1 MEIKMDIISELNG
14 KRILIWG
21 YGREGKATEHFL
33 QRCVKPASVDIF
45 EGKKEEIDEDDYDFI
60 IKSPGIVMNEE
71 NPKYTSETELFLQQF
86 RDQVIGITGTKGKS
100 TTSAM
105 LYTVL
110 KACSGR
116 PVLLLGNIGQPCLDY
131 FEEVTEDTIIVYEM
145 SCHQLAHT
153 NVSPHIAI
161 FLNLYE
167 EHLDYYGTVEKY
179 FEAKSHIAAYQKS
192 GDYFFVGENVP
203 QIDTKAQRT
212 VLHQPKGVHYD
223 LKLAGE
229 HNQYDAQFVER
240 VAELLG
246 CEKEAVLK
254 SMADFEGLPHRL
266 QYVGTY
272 RGVRYYDDSISTIPE
287 AAINAAMSI
296 PDAKTVLI
304 GGMDR
309 GINYDLLVTFIRK
322 HKEFQ
327 FICAYASGKRIFG
340 EVGDCEN
347 CVYAEDLEQAV
358 EAAVQMTEP
367 GGACILSPAA
377 ASYGYFKNFE
387 ERGETFQKYVHAF
400 AQ

>member
-1 MEIKMDIISELNG
+1 MSEKSAVYECVDREHDAWRCRACGYIENFEADGPTENG
-14 KRILIWG
+14 WHFCPG
-21 YGREGKATEHFL
+21 CGREIIVEAVNPCPFDNDNCMCQFCETPCNNGLNCSDCAH
-33 QRCVKPASVDIF
+33 
-45 EGKKEEIDEDDYDFI
+45 EGK
-60 IKSPGIVMNEE
+60 
-71 NPKYTSETELFLQQF
+71 
-86 RDQVIGITGTKGKS
+86 
-100 TTSAM
+100 
-105 LYTVL
+105 TVHD
-110 KACSGR
+110 
-116 PVLLLGNIGQPCLDY
+116 VLLCTGFN
-131 FEEVTEDTIIVYEM
+131 
-145 SCHQLAHT
+145 
-153 NVSPHIAI
+153 
-161 FLNLYE
+161 
-167 EHLDYYGTVEKY
+167 
-179 FEAKSHIAAYQKS
+179 AAYQKS

-212 VLHQPKGVHYD
+212 VLHQPKGVHYE

-309 GINYDLLVTFIRK
+309 GINYDLLVAFIRE